1 MRIHGSKFSLWPRTR
16 SGSDGLEG
24 QGRIRVRGWVVRQ
37 AVALLIVAAWLG
49 EHPAPSVQ
57 AGIAGAEEA
66 LSQEAADSAAA
77 KLRRIEDASIRGRS
91 FGTVRIT
98 EREANSYL
106 HRELSASF
114 PPGVSEGRL
123 QFQPDRPI
131 GSAVIDFDRMKEA
144 LRAPPHPIADI
155 LLRGVHTLA
164 VEGTLSGAE
173 GTAEFHPETVMLDG
187 LTLPRPVVEFLIE
200 HYLKVRY
207 PTVALDRPFP
217 LPLSI
222 DRVSVEAGSVVL
234 ADKPAR

>member
-1 MRIHGSKFSLWPRTR
+1 MGIHSSKFSLWVARH
-16 SGSDGLEG
+16 
-24 QGRIRVRGWVVRQ
+24 

-49 EHPAPSVQ
+49 EHPALSVQ
-57 AGIAGAEEA
+57 AGTAGADEE

-77 KLRRIEDASIRGRS
+77 KLRRIEDASIAGHS

-106 HRELSASF
+106 HHELSSSF
-114 PPGVSEGRL
+114 PPGVSEARL
-123 QFQPDRPI
+123 QFQPTRPI

-144 LRAPPHPIADI
+144 LRAPPHPIADF

-164 VEGTLSGAE
+164 VEGTLSGSE
-173 GTAEFHPETVMLDG
+173 GTAEFHLETVILDG
-187 LTLPRPVVEFLIE
+187 ITLPRLVVEFLIE
-200 HYLKVRY
+200 HYLKARY
-207 PTVALDRPFP
+207 PTVATDRPFH

-234 ADKPAR
+234 AGKPAR